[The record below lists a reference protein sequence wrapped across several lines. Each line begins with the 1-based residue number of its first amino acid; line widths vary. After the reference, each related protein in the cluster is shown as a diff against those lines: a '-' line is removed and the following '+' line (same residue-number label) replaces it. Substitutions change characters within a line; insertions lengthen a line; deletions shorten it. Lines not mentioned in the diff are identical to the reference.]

1 MLTTSSNDPPHVCR
15 HAHRNSHPT
24 LAEVR
29 SDGMDDPAVGAP
41 DCHTI
46 DTSGTGRG
54 RFTCLGL
61 SRRSRCCGGSHHTF
75 SARGDL
81 AHARI
86 THLAGQLDL
95 FCGFYR
101 GSAITSTLVVG
112 MPATFQQMFNLPN
125 DAVLRGIMMGPGGQT
140 LIDLVC
146 LALLLVYRDCF
157 RINRLLV
164 KYQEDSPA

>member
-1 MLTTSSNDPPHVCR
+1 MTRHMSVDMHIATPIPLWLKCGLT
-15 HAHRNSHPT
+15 AWMT
-24 LAEVR
+24 LQLGRLIAIPLIQAVLAGAD
-29 SDGMDDPAVGAP
+29 SPVWVYPAVLDVVVAATTP
-41 DCHTI
+41 FLLVAI
-46 DTSGTGRG
+46 WRMP
-54 RFTCLGL
+54 
-61 SRRSRCCGGSHHTF
+61 GSPTW
-75 SARGDL
+75 L
-81 AHARI
+81 ASWTYFVVSIVDH
-86 THLAGQLDL
+86 
-95 FCGFYR
+95 

-125 DAVLRGIMMGPGGQT
+125 DAALRGIMMGPGGQT